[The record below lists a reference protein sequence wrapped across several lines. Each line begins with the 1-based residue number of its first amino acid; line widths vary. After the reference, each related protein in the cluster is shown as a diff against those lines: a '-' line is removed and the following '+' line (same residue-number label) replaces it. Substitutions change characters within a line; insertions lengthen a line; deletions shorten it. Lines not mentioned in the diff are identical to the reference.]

1 MKKRFRFQWGA
12 FLMLFIFGGLFL
24 LLFGRMLFIQVT
36 GEVEGEVLSSLAEA
50 KYARQSVLT
59 ADRGTIV
66 DRNGDLIASDTL
78 SYKLVAVLDDS
89 LSDSKKIRHVDEPEK
104 TAEIL
109 EQYIPLEKAEI
120 LERLTRSD
128 QQKKDNQKK
137 QVEFGNAGRDIN
149 YEVAKKI
156 EDMKLPGILF
166 LEDKKR
172 LYPNGVFASYLVGF
186 ASRVDH
192 KDGTVTTEGKMG
204 LEKTFNK
211 ELTGIDG
218 KVNFQADKFGWLLP
232 KSEQAI
238 TPAQDGYDI
247 QLTIDK
253 TIQNFVEDSMKEVE
267 KEYSPEKMLAIVANP
282 KTGAILAM
290 SQRPAFHPGT
300 REGLTANW
308 LNEAHENTIE
318 PGSTMKMFTLATAI
332 EEKKWEPNAYY
343 KSGQYTLYDRTIR
356 DVNRNGWGTI
366 TFLEGFQRSSNV
378 SIAYLRERMGDEAF
392 LKKIREFG
400 FGQKTGINLPNEA
413 AGIILDKNPIE
424 RLTTAYG
431 QGSTVTPLQMIQAT
445 TAIANEGKMMK
456 PYVIDKITNPSNNK
470 VVEHEGPVEKGQP
483 ISKETALEVK
493 EILASTVT
501 SEFGTGKS
509 FALDGYTI
517 AGKTGTAQIP
527 KSNGQYYAGN
537 GNFLYSFIAMAPVED
552 PELIVYILV
561 QKPKLKAGEYGSAPV
576 AKIFKPVMESS
587 LKYLNIVPNG
597 EEVIEAKTLG
607 EYTNM
612 EAEKAIVEL
621 KQQGYKAV
629 IIGSGGK
636 VSVQIPEKGVKL
648 SEGSVVILKTAGE
661 TSLPDFTG
669 WSKKTILSFKMLS
682 GLDIRINGEGYVT
695 SQSLSVGTVPAVDE
709 PIVIQL
715 QQPSEIYKPGE
726 EEAEEM
732 IVGG

>member
-456 PYVIDKITNPSNNK
+456 PYVIDKITNPSNNT
-470 VVEHEGPVEKGQP
+470 E
-483 ISKETALEVK
+483 LMN
-493 EILASTVT
+493 ASPLT
-501 SEFGTGKS
+501 S
-509 FALDGYTI
+509 
-517 AGKTGTAQIP
+517 
-527 KSNGQYYAGN
+527 
-537 GNFLYSFIAMAPVED
+537 
-552 PELIVYILV
+552 
-561 QKPKLKAGEYGSAPV
+561 
-576 AKIFKPVMESS
+576 
-587 LKYLNIVPNG
+587 
-597 EEVIEAKTLG
+597 
-607 EYTNM
+607 
-612 EAEKAIVEL
+612 
-621 KQQGYKAV
+621 
-629 IIGSGGK
+629 
-636 VSVQIPEKGVKL
+636 KL
-648 SEGSVVILKTAGE
+648 S
-661 TSLPDFTG
+661 
-669 WSKKTILSFKMLS
+669 
-682 GLDIRINGEGYVT
+682 Y
-695 SQSLSVGTVPAVDE
+695 
-709 PIVIQL
+709 
-715 QQPSEIYKPGE
+715 
-726 EEAEEM
+726 
-732 IVGG
+732 